1 MSLAKN
7 FILTAAILGFVIGC
21 ATAQPKI
28 DESANAE
35 ETFDGLLPV
44 KNSRFQRAW
53 IDPTIDL
60 SGYTKIMPGGASF
73 EFRAARKMSASQA
86 RRSSASN
93 FYISEK
99 DQEKLKQVVDEIF
112 NEELQKSQYFTMTDR
127 PGPDVLIIEGALL
140 DIVSNVPPDIVG
152 RGEIYLDRVGEATL
166 VLQLIDSMSGEVLAR
181 AAERRAAQPA
191 GRMGIQSSPVTT
203 WNEVRRLARRWAVKL
218 RDGLDDFKAQT
229 G

>member
-1 MSLAKN
+1 M
-7 FILTAAILGFVIGC
+7 
-21 ATAQPKI
+21 
-28 DESANAE
+28 
-35 ETFDGLLPV
+35 
-44 KNSRFQRAW
+44 
-53 IDPTIDL
+53 
-60 SGYTKIMPGGASF
+60 
-73 EFRAARKMSASQA
+73 
-86 RRSSASN
+86 
-93 FYISEK
+93 
-99 DQEKLKQVVDEIF
+99 VDEIF

-152 RGEIYLDRVGEATL
+152 SGEIYLDRVGEATL
-166 VLQLIDSMSGEVLAR
+166 VLQLVDSMSGEVLAR

-218 RDGLDDFKAQT
+218 RDGLDDFKAES